1 MILSR
6 QILVSLGKPLFA
18 DAKGKMHK
26 CGAGSRAMVT
36 NEVEQE

>member
-1 MILSR
+1 MRLSR
-6 QILVSLGKPLFA
+6 ETLVNLGEPSFA

-36 NEVEQE
+36 NVVEQE